1 MIALT
6 SRHTQIALAALC
18 AAMPIMHEA
27 CAAASSASGTYP
39 DRPIRLVVPYP
50 PGGGVDGVARIL
62 AQGVAAG
69 LGQQIVL
76 DNRGGAGGIVGIE
89 IAARSVPDGY
99 TLLMG
104 SVGLTSMPGLYK
116 KLPFDPV
123 KDFAPIIVAVSG
135 TYILAVNTSVPVTNV
150 KELIALA
157 KKSPG
162 RLNWGSAGAGS
173 TIHLAGEMLRS
184 MAQID
189 ITHIPYKGAA
199 AALTDLI
206 GGQIQM
212 MFAPVLAMMPMVKAG
227 KVRAIGATSPQ
238 RSALAPDIPT
248 IAESGVPGFEVSGW
262 YGFLAPR
269 AVPRNVV
276 TKLHAETKK
285 SLESETMKDRLRGLG
300 LDIIAASPEQSAKFV
315 QDDIARWSKVIRDAG
330 IQPE

>member
-1 MIALT
+1 MTIRR
-6 SRHTQIALAALC
+6 SRCTALAVAVLSATAFMS
-18 AAMPIMHEA
+18 AAH
-27 CAAASSASGTYP
+27 AAAPRDAAGYP
-39 DRPIRLVVPYP
+39 DRPIRLLVPYP
-50 PGGGVDGVARIL
+50 PGGGVDSVGRVL
-62 AQGVAAG
+62 AQAVATR
-69 LGQQIVL
+69 LGQQIVI
-76 DNRGGAGGIVGIE
+76 DNRGGAGGIVGID
-89 IAARSVPDGY
+89 IAARSLPDGY

-123 KDFAPIIVAVSG
+123 RDFAPITIAVSG
-135 TYILAVNTSVPVTNV
+135 TYVLAVNTSVPVTNV

-199 AALTDLI
+199 SALTDLI
-206 GGQIQM
+206 GGQIQIL
-212 MFAPVLAMMPMVKAG
+212 FAPVLAMMPMVKAG

-238 RSALAPDIPT
+238 RSEIAPDIPT
-248 IAESGVPGFEVSGW
+248 IAESGIPGFEVSGW

-276 TKLHAETKK
+276 TKLYAETKN
-285 SLESETMKDRLRGLG
+285 SLDSETLKERLRGMG
-300 LDIIAASPEQSAKFV
+300 LDIIAANPESSAKFV